1 MNCLPA
7 GDRWAVG
14 LAPRALREVQK
25 FKRSKKS
32 LDMIW
37 EKIRELSYGRYT
49 VVPDKTKEFDHQAV
63 KILRINTRAHIDYDL
78 WRRVSSYLFR
88 EQDSEYRSRCMLP
101 RPGISSAS
109 EEYLPYKFPHNP
121 RASSSIHPEDAEEGG
136 VDEVIIA
143 LGSGRYVAATKSLY
157 DSIVEYSGTI
167 DTTEETNTII
177 PPKVFHPL
185 GRIRLPPDPDP
196 RQYEIIN
203 HRGVSIV
210 VGRSGTGKTT
220 ALIYKMHAIDQSAT
234 TSVRLMFVTRSR
246 VLARHVESSFGRLAD
261 SVNMES
267 EGAEE
272 LGTDLPHRFSL
283 LNEPHFPLFISF
295 DKLCSLIE
303 AGLYEE
309 QKAGKR
315 EFWVTQQRRIIG
327 FKEFKEVYWPRF
339 KLGCQWAS
347 TLNPTLVYSEVV
359 GVIQGYSEALG
370 CINGHLSLDEY
381 LGRAA
386 HKVSPHLDDSAKH
399 QIYSIFKEYKKIK
412 SLRSEWDHAD
422 RSHYILEKFK
432 ENISYGTLGEAY
444 EIGYLSAYM
453 QLITLIM
460 KPRAPPP
467 PGLFGRVGN
476 DGSDGSK

>member
-37 EKIRELSYGRYT
+37 EKIRYT

-88 EQDSEYRSRCMLP
+88 EQDSEYRSRCMLR

-121 RASSSIHPEDAEEGG
+121 RTSSSIHPEDAEEGG

-167 DTTEETNTII
+167 DTTQETNTII
-177 PPKVFHPL
+177 PPKFFILWGGSGCHP
-185 GRIRLPPDPDP
+185 IP
-196 RQYEIIN
+196 R
-203 HRGVSIV
+203 
-210 VGRSGTGKTT
+210 KTT

-315 EFWVTQQRRIIG
+315 EFWVTQQRRIVG

-347 TLNPTLVYSEVV
+347 TLNPTLVYSEVL

-386 HKVSPHLDDSAKH
+386 HKVSPHLDDSVKH
-399 QIYSIFKEYKKIK
+399 QIYSFFKEYKKIK

-422 RSHYILEKFK
+422 RSVTQYC
-432 ENISYGTLGEAY
+432 S
-444 EIGYLSAYM
+444 
-453 QLITLIM
+453 
-460 KPRAPPP
+460 
-467 PGLFGRVGN
+467 
-476 DGSDGSK
+476 